1 MRLRR
6 YPCNQSQHGAVL
18 TEAAVA
24 LAILLVVFLVGSFL
38 MINGAKRRAESVED
52 AVARPVPCD
61 DLAGDGGFRQDGDDN
76 CK

>member
-1 MRLRR
+1 MTKSDYYRF
-6 YPCNQSQHGAVL
+6 QKGAAL

-24 LAILLVVFLVGSFL
+24 ISILLVVFLISSYL
-38 MINGAKRRAESVED
+38 MIEGAKRRAESVED

-61 DLAGDGGFRQDGDDN
+61 DSSAQGGFRQDGDDN